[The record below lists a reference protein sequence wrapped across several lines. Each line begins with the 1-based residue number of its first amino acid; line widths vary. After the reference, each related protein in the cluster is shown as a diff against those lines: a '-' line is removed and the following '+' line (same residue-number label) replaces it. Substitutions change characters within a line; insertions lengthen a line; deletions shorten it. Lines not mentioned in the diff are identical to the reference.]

1 MTAAAT
7 RSPFADASPGEIRAA
22 LIPEEQ
28 PEFDREYRRAL
39 QVAAETFSL
48 EELDKTLESWQRI
61 AWMCTDADRYRRMWW
76 RAAELYTREDIADD
90 EALPVTK
97 ARLGY

>member
-7 RSPFADASPGEIRAA
+7 RPPFADASPAEIRAT

-28 PEFDREYRRAL
+28 PEFDREYRRAF
-39 QVAAETFSL
+39 QAAAETFSL
-48 EELDKTLESWQRI
+48 EELDKTLESWRRI
-61 AWMCTDADRYRRMWW
+61 AWMCTDPGRYRRMWR
-76 RAAELYTREDIADD
+76 RAAELYTHEDIAND

-97 ARLGY
+97 ARLGS